1 MRVTLVVGMGPVR
14 LGGTAMG
21 ELDGKVVIVTGAAQ
35 GMGQRH
41 AERCVAAGTR
51 VIATDVQEA
60 QGREVVAALGDNAAV
75 RGPRCHRRGCLG
87 SCRAARRSTEF
98 GGVDGLVNNAA
109 IYRGI
114 CPIEDEPLE
123 VFELTLRINV
133 VGTWLG
139 IKNVIAP
146 LRERGGGA
154 IVNVSSIAGM
164 KGLPGFSSYGSS
176 KWAVRGLTKIA
187 AKELGEHGIRVN
199 SVHPGGIEGTGM
211 FTPAQSDTERTQRY
225 SGVPLG
231 RPGRTD
237 EVSSLVL
244 FLLSEA
250 SSYVTGVEHVIDG
263 GSIV

>member
-1 MRVTLVVGMGPVR
+1 
-14 LGGTAMG
+14 MG

-35 GMGQRH
+35 GMGRRH
-41 AERCVAAGTR
+41 AERCVAAGAR

-60 QGREVVAALGDNAAV
+60 QGRDVADALGANARFVAHDVTEEAAWARVVQAAV
-75 RGPRCHRRGCLG
+75 
-87 SCRAARRSTEF
+87 TEF

-109 IYRGI
+109 IYRGTA
-114 CPIEDEPLE
+114 PIEDESLS

-146 LRERGGGA
+146 MRDRGGGA
-154 IVNVSSIAGM
+154 IVNISSIAGM

-211 FTPAQSDTERTQRY
+211 FTPAQDADEAKQRY
-225 SGVPLG
+225 AGVPLG

-237 EVSSLVL
+237 EVSSLVV
-244 FLLSEA
+244 FLLSEG

>member
-1 MRVTLVVGMGPVR
+1 
-14 LGGTAMG
+14 MG

-41 AERCVAAGTR
+41 AERCVAAGAR

-60 QGREVVAALGDNAAV
+60 LGREVVAGLGENARFVPHDVTDEAAWARVVSTAV
-75 RGPRCHRRGCLG
+75 
-87 SCRAARRSTEF
+87 AEF
-98 GGVDGLVNNAA
+98 GGLDGLVNNAA
-109 IYRGI
+109 IYRGT
-114 CPIEDEPLE
+114 CPIEDEPLS

-146 LRERGGGA
+146 IRERGGGA

-164 KGLPGFSSYGSS
+164 KGLPGFGSYGSS
-176 KWAVRGLTKIA
+176 KWAVRGLTKVA

-211 FTPAQSDTERTQRY
+211 FTPAQTAAERKQRY

-231 RPGRTD
+231 RAGNTD
-237 EVSSLVL
+237 EVSSLVI

>member
-1 MRVTLVVGMGPVR
+1 
-14 LGGTAMG
+14 MG

-35 GMGQRH
+35 GMGRRH
-41 AERCVAAGTR
+41 AERCVAAGAR
-51 VIATDVQEA
+51 VVATDVQEA
-60 QGREVVAALGDNAAV
+60 LGRDVVATLGDNARFVAHDVTDETAWARVVQTAV
-75 RGPRCHRRGCLG
+75 D
-87 SCRAARRSTEF
+87 EF

-109 IYRGI
+109 IYRGVKS
-114 CPIEDEPLE
+114 IEDESLA

-139 IKNVIAP
+139 VKNVIAP
-146 LRERGGGA
+146 MRERGGGA
-154 IVNVSSIAGM
+154 IVNISSIAGM

-176 KWAVRGLTKIA
+176 KWAVRGLTKVA
-187 AKELGEHGIRVN
+187 AKELGQHGIRVN

-211 FTPAQSDTERTQRY
+211 FTPAQTNAEREQRY

-231 RPGRTD
+231 RPGSTD

-250 SSYVTGVEHVIDG
+250 SSYVTGVEHIIDG

>member
-1 MRVTLVVGMGPVR
+1 
-14 LGGTAMG
+14 MG

-41 AERCVAAGTR
+41 AERCVAAGAR
-51 VIATDVQEA
+51 VVATDVQEA
-60 QGREVVAALGDNAAV
+60 PGREVVAGLGDNARFVAHDVTDEAAWARVVQTAV
-75 RGPRCHRRGCLG
+75 D
-87 SCRAARRSTEF
+87 EF
-98 GGVDGLVNNAA
+98 GGVDGLINNAA
-109 IYRGI
+109 IYRGV
-114 CPIEDEPLE
+114 CSIEDEPLA

-146 LRERGGGA
+146 MRERGGGA
-154 IVNVSSIAGM
+154 IVNISSIAGM

-176 KWAVRGLTKIA
+176 KWAVRGLTKVA

-211 FTPAQSDTERTQRY
+211 FTPAQTTDERKQRY

-231 RPGRTD
+231 RPGNTD

-244 FLLSEA
+244 FLLSQA

>member
-1 MRVTLVVGMGPVR
+1 
-14 LGGTAMG
+14 MG

-41 AERCVAAGTR
+41 AERCVAAGAR
-51 VIATDVQEA
+51 VVATDVQDA
-60 QGREVVAALGDNAAV
+60 LGREVVAALGDNARFVSHDVTDGDAWARVVRTAV
-75 RGPRCHRRGCLG
+75 D
-87 SCRAARRSTEF
+87 EF

-109 IYRGI
+109 IYRGV

-139 IKNVIAP
+139 IKSVIAP

-237 EVSSLVL
+237 EVSSLVI

>member
-1 MRVTLVVGMGPVR
+1 
-14 LGGTAMG
+14 MG

-41 AERCVAAGTR
+41 AERCVAAGAR
-51 VIATDVQEA
+51 VVATDVQDA
-60 QGREVVAALGDNAAV
+60 LGREVVAALGDNARFVSHDVTDGDAWARVVRTAV
-75 RGPRCHRRGCLG
+75 D
-87 SCRAARRSTEF
+87 EF

-109 IYRGI
+109 IYRGV

-139 IKNVIAP
+139 IKSVIAP

-176 KWAVRGLTKIA
+176 KWAVRGLTKVA

-237 EVSSLVL
+237 EVSSLVI

>member
-1 MRVTLVVGMGPVR
+1 
-14 LGGTAMG
+14 MG

-35 GMGQRH
+35 GMGRRH
-41 AERCVAAGTR
+41 AERCVAAGAR
-51 VIATDVQEA
+51 VIATDVQEDL
-60 QGREVVAALGDNAAV
+60 GREVAGALGDSARFVAHDVTDAAAWDHV
-75 RGPRCHRRGCLG
+75 V
-87 SCRAARRSTEF
+87 STTVAEF

-109 IYRGI
+109 IYRGT
-114 CPIEDEPLE
+114 CPIEDEQLA

-139 IKNVIAP
+139 IKSVIAP
-146 LRERGGGA
+146 MRERGGGA
-154 IVNVSSIAGM
+154 IVNISSIAGM

-211 FTPAQSDTERTQRY
+211 FTPAQTPDERQQRY
-225 SGVPLG
+225 VGVPLG

-237 EVSSLVL
+237 EVSSLVI
-244 FLLSEA
+244 FLLSAA

>member
-1 MRVTLVVGMGPVR
+1 MGPVR

-41 AERCVAAGTR
+41 AERCVAAGAR
-51 VIATDVQEA
+51 VIATDVQEEL
-60 QGREVVAALGDNAAV
+60 GREVVAALGDNARFVTHDVTDGDAWARVVRTAV
-75 RGPRCHRRGCLG
+75 E
-87 SCRAARRSTEF
+87 EF

-109 IYRGI
+109 IYRGV
-114 CPIEDEPLE
+114 CPIEDEPLA

-139 IKNVIAP
+139 IKNVIGP

-237 EVSSLVL
+237 EVSSLVI

>member
-1 MRVTLVVGMGPVR
+1 
-14 LGGTAMG
+14 MG

-41 AERCVAAGTR
+41 AERCVAAGAR
-51 VIATDVQEA
+51 VVATDVQDA
-60 QGREVVAALGDNAAV
+60 LGREVVAALGDNARFVTHDVTDGDAWARVVRTAV
-75 RGPRCHRRGCLG
+75 D
-87 SCRAARRSTEF
+87 EF

-109 IYRGI
+109 IYRGV

-139 IKNVIAP
+139 IKSVIAP

-237 EVSSLVL
+237 EVSSLVI

>member
-1 MRVTLVVGMGPVR
+1 MGPVR

-41 AERCVAAGTR
+41 AERCVAAGAR
-51 VIATDVQEA
+51 VVATDVQDA
-60 QGREVVAALGDNAAV
+60 LGREVVAALGDNARFVTHDVTDGDAWARVVRTAV
-75 RGPRCHRRGCLG
+75 D
-87 SCRAARRSTEF
+87 EF

-109 IYRGI
+109 IYRGV

-139 IKNVIAP
+139 IKNVIGP

-237 EVSSLVL
+237 EVSSLVI

>member
-1 MRVTLVVGMGPVR
+1 
-14 LGGTAMG
+14 MG
-21 ELDGKVVIVTGAAQ
+21 ELDMMLDGKVVIVTGAAQ

-41 AERCVAAGTR
+41 AERCVAAGAR
-51 VIATDVQEA
+51 VIATDVQ
-60 QGREVVAALGDNAAV
+60 QDLGREVVSALGDSARFVTHDVTDENAWDHVVSTAV
-75 RGPRCHRRGCLG
+75 
-87 SCRAARRSTEF
+87 AEF
-98 GGVDGLVNNAA
+98 GGLDGLVNNAA
-109 IYRGI
+109 IYRGT
-114 CPIEDEPLE
+114 CSIEEEPLS

-139 IKNVIAP
+139 IKKVIAP
-146 LRERGGGA
+146 IRTRGGGA

-187 AKELGEHGIRVN
+187 AKELGGYGIRVN
-199 SVHPGGIEGTGM
+199 SIHPGGIEGTGM
-211 FTPAQSDTERTQRY
+211 FTPAQSPDERQQRY
-225 SGVPLG
+225 AGVPLG

-237 EVSSLVL
+237 EVSSLVI

-250 SSYVTGVEHVIDG
+250 SSYVTGVEHIIDG

>member
-1 MRVTLVVGMGPVR
+1 
-14 LGGTAMG
+14 MG

-41 AERCVAAGTR
+41 AERCVAAGAR

-60 QGREVVAALGDNAAV
+60 LGREVVAGLGDNALFVAHDVTDEAAWAHVVSTAV
-75 RGPRCHRRGCLG
+75 
-87 SCRAARRSTEF
+87 TEF

-109 IYRGI
+109 IYRGT
-114 CPIEDEPLE
+114 CPIEDEPLS

-146 LRERGGGA
+146 IRERGGGA

-164 KGLPGFSSYGSS
+164 KGLPGFGSYGSS
-176 KWAVRGLTKIA
+176 KWAVRGLTKVA

-211 FTPAQSDTERTQRY
+211 FTPAQTAAERKQRY

-231 RPGRTD
+231 RAGNTD
-237 EVSSLVL
+237 EVSSLVI

-250 SSYVTGVEHVIDG
+250 SSYVTGVEHVIDV

>member
-1 MRVTLVVGMGPVR
+1 
-14 LGGTAMG
+14 MG

-35 GMGQRH
+35 GMGRRH
-41 AERCVAAGTR
+41 AERCVAAGAR

-60 QGREVVAALGDNAAV
+60 GREVADALGANARFVPHDVTEESAWARVVSTAV
-75 RGPRCHRRGCLG
+75 
-87 SCRAARRSTEF
+87 TEF

-109 IYRGI
+109 IYRGT
-114 CPIEDEPLE
+114 CPIEDEPLS

-146 LRERGGGA
+146 MRDRGGGA
-154 IVNVSSIAGM
+154 IVNISSIAGM

-176 KWAVRGLTKIA
+176 KWAVRGLTKVA

-211 FTPAQSDTERTQRY
+211 FSPAQTPDEAKQRY
-225 SGVPLG
+225 AGVPLG

-237 EVSSLVL
+237 EISSLVI

>member
-1 MRVTLVVGMGPVR
+1 
-14 LGGTAMG
+14 MG

-35 GMGQRH
+35 GMGRRH
-41 AERCVAAGTR
+41 AERCVAAGAR
-51 VIATDVQEA
+51 VIATDVQEEL
-60 QGREVVAALGDNAAV
+60 GREVAGALGDGARFVAHDVTDEAAWSHV
-75 RGPRCHRRGCLG
+75 VKT
-87 SCRAARRSTEF
+87 AAAEF

-109 IYRGI
+109 IYHGT
-114 CPIEDEPLE
+114 CPIEDEALS
-123 VFELTLRINV
+123 VFEQTLRINV

-146 LRERGGGA
+146 MRERGGGA
-154 IVNVSSIAGM
+154 IVNISSIAGM

-211 FTPAQSDTERTQRY
+211 FTPAQTADERQQRY
-225 SGVPLG
+225 AGVPLG

-237 EVSSLVL
+237 EVSSLVI
-244 FLLSEA
+244 FLLSAA

>member
-1 MRVTLVVGMGPVR
+1 
-14 LGGTAMG
+14 MG

-41 AERCVAAGTR
+41 AERCVAAGAR
-51 VIATDVQEA
+51 VVATDVQDA
-60 QGREVVAALGDNAAV
+60 LGREVVAALGDNARFVSHDVTDGDAWARVVRTAV
-75 RGPRCHRRGCLG
+75 D
-87 SCRAARRSTEF
+87 EF

-109 IYRGI
+109 IYRGV
-114 CPIEDEPLE
+114 CAIEDEPLE

-139 IKNVIAP
+139 IKSVIAP

-237 EVSSLVL
+237 EVSSLVI

>member
-1 MRVTLVVGMGPVR
+1 
-14 LGGTAMG
+14 MG

-41 AERCVAAGTR
+41 VERCVAAGAR

-60 QGREVVAALGDNAAV
+60 LGREVVDPLGDSARFVAHDVTDEAAWARVV
-75 RGPRCHRRGCLG
+75 RT
-87 SCRAARRSTEF
+87 AVDEF

-109 IYRGI
+109 IYRGT
-114 CPIEDEPLE
+114 CPIEDEPLA

-133 VGTWLG
+133 IGTWLG
-139 IKNVIAP
+139 IKNVIAQM
-146 LRERGGGA
+146 RERGGGA

-164 KGLPGFSSYGSS
+164 KGLPGFGSYGSS
-176 KWAVRGLTKIA
+176 KWAVRGLSKVA

-211 FTPAQSDTERTQRY
+211 FSPAQTASERRQRY

-237 EVSSLVL
+237 EVSSLVI

-250 SSYVTGVEHVIDG
+250 SSYVTGVEHIIDG

>member
-1 MRVTLVVGMGPVR
+1 MTRLRDKRILVTGTARGVGEEIARQAVAEGARVALVDVLDERGRAVADSLGDRAVYLHLDISSDDEWSAALPQIVEH
-14 LGGTAMG
+14 LGG
-21 ELDGKVVIVTGAAQ
+21 L
-35 GMGQRH
+35 
-41 AERCVAAGTR
+41 
-51 VIATDVQEA
+51 
-60 QGREVVAALGDNAAV
+60 
-75 RGPRCHRRGCLG
+75 
-87 SCRAARRSTEF
+87 
-98 GGVDGLVNNAA
+98 DGLVNNAA
-109 IYRGI
+109 IYKGTS
-114 CPIEDEPLE
+114 PIEDESLS

-146 LRERGGGA
+146 IRERGGGA
-154 IVNVSSIAGM
+154 IVNISSIAGM

-187 AKELGEHGIRVN
+187 AKELGQYGIRVN

-211 FTPAQSDTERTQRY
+211 FTPATTPDDRQQRY
-225 SGVPLG
+225 AGVPLG

-250 SSYVTGVEHVIDG
+250 SSYVTGVEHIIDG

>member
-1 MRVTLVVGMGPVR
+1 VTHDVTDEHAWDHVVS
-14 LGGTAMG
+14 TA
-21 ELDGKVVIVTGAAQ
+21 
-35 GMGQRH
+35 
-41 AERCVAAGTR
+41 
-51 VIATDVQEA
+51 IA
-60 QGREVVAALGDNAAV
+60 
-75 RGPRCHRRGCLG
+75 
-87 SCRAARRSTEF
+87 EF
-98 GGVDGLVNNAA
+98 GGLDGLVNNAA
-109 IYRGI
+109 IYKGTS
-114 CPIEDEPLE
+114 PIEDELLS

-139 IKNVIAP
+139 IKKVIAP
-146 LRERGGGA
+146 MRERGGGA

-187 AKELGEHGIRVN
+187 AKELGTDGIRVN

-211 FTPAQSDTERTQRY
+211 FTPAQTTDERKQRY
-225 SGVPLG
+225 AGVPLG

-237 EVSSLVL
+237 EVSSLVI